1 VEVGDGVA
9 LLLLD
14 ISFPFLSFGE
24 ELMPMNVIL
33 QALQI
38 EVPLGFERSRN
49 FPAYGCNTV
58 LHAHM

>member
-14 ISFPFLSFGE
+14 ISFLFLSFGE

-33 QALQI
+33 QAL
-38 EVPLGFERSRN
+38 GFERSRN
-49 FPAYGCNTV
+49 CPAYECKTF